1 MNLSGGVNEA
11 MYKSR
16 SYAKMRI
23 WPRFSAQAFR
33 NQADNR
39 PNRRDLYM
47 ESSFCRCFPVQARL
61 VQEPSSAN
69 EPSQDITKNAPHCC
83 EAFLS
88 FLSGKRDSNSRPRP
102 WQGRALPTELFPQY
116 FKDPFLLNGTAK
128 IRQNSETPNIFA
140 IFLDSSTSRRSARND
155 KGAPLGMPDPTRYT
169 SQ

>member
-1 MNLSGGVNEA
+1 MVLSGEKRKKDRNDFILIDTGYEGKSGFFEVNLSGGVNEA

-23 WPRFSAQAFR
+23 WSRFSAQAFR

-69 EPSQDITKNAPHCC
+69 EPSQDITKT
-83 EAFLS
+83 
-88 FLSGKRDSNSRPRP
+88 PR
-102 WQGRALPTELFPQY
+102 
-116 FKDPFLLNGTAK
+116 
-128 IRQNSETPNIFA
+128 I
-140 IFLDSSTSRRSARND
+140 SARRLER
-155 KGAPLGMPDPTRYT
+155 KTRLKLFFVMC
-169 SQ
+169 

>member
-1 MNLSGGVNEA
+1 MARALFPIALLHNLIFIDTGEECDTGFFEVNLSGGVNEA

-47 ESSFCRCFPVQARL
+47 ESPFCRCFPVQARL

-69 EPSQDITKNAPHCC
+69 EPSQDITKTPRIPARR
-83 EAFLS
+83 L
-88 FLSGKRDSNSRPRP
+88 KR
-102 WQGRALPTELFPQY
+102 
-116 FKDPFLLNGTAK
+116 K
-128 IRQNSETPNIFA
+128 
-140 IFLDSSTSRRSARND
+140 
-155 KGAPLGMPDPTRYT
+155 TRLVKCKHR
-169 SQ
+169 

>member
-1 MNLSGGVNEA
+1 MIYKDTLFHTIPITAYSCIVDERKKGPEHSPGPFSIALLHNLIFIDTRDKSGTGFFEVNLSGGVNEA

-16 SYAKMRI
+16 SYVKMRI

-69 EPSQDITKNAPHCC
+69 EPSQDITKT
-83 EAFLS
+83 
-88 FLSGKRDSNSRPRP
+88 PRIP
-102 WQGRALPTELFPQY
+102 ARRLERKTRLELFLVTHW
-116 FKDPFLLNGTAK
+116 K
-128 IRQNSETPNIFA
+128 SA
-140 IFLDSSTSRRSARND
+140 I
-155 KGAPLGMPDPTRYT
+155 
-169 SQ
+169 